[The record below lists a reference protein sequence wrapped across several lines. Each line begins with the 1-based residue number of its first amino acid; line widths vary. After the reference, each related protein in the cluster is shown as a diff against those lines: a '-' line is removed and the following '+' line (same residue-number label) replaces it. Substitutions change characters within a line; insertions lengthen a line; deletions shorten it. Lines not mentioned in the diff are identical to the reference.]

1 MKALNRIL
9 SRVFPGWITLSEFS
23 ETYLRIVWGRPLC
36 EHTKVSYRISIAHL
50 LRGLGDMQMRSIK
63 PVHVQQ
69 AMTRIIDNGSPCA
82 AKRFL
87 CHAKDL
93 FAEAIYAGIITSN
106 PAEHV
111 RRPSYHVARSRLSFE
126 VWRGMLDTAEKSSV
140 RWIAPMLLLALVTAQ
155 RRGDLVKMRFSDVW
169 DDCLHIE
176 QQKTSARIALPLA
189 LRLDVIGL
197 SVGDVIERCRG
208 YARGN
213 KFMLRT
219 AGGKNVVSNCLSTR
233 FREVLVIS
241 LGGRW
246 NRPGTPPTL
255 HECRSLSERLYREQ
269 GIDTQT
275 LLGHK
280 TQRMT
285 DIYNDDRGLNKD
297 KWRVLRLDYSPSFS
311 AQSL

>member
-1 MKALNRIL
+1 MKAINYMLAKI
-9 SRVFPGWITLSEFS
+9 FPGYTTLAEFS

-36 EHTKVSYRISIAHL
+36 EHTKESYRISIAHL
-50 LRGLGDMQMRSIK
+50 LRGLGDMPMRSIK

-69 AMTRIIDNGSPCA
+69 AMTRIIDNGNPCT
-82 AKRFL
+82 AKRLL
-87 CHAKDL
+87 CHARDL

-111 RRPSYHVARSRLSFE
+111 RRPSYHVARSRLSLE
-126 VWRGMLDTAEKSSV
+126 VWRGMLGTAEKSSV

-155 RRGDLVKMRFSDVW
+155 RRGDLAKMLFSDVW
-169 DDCLHIE
+169 DDHLHIS
-176 QQKTSARIALPLA
+176 QQKTGERIALPLA
-189 LRLDVIGL
+189 LQLDAIGL
-197 SVGDVIERCRG
+197 SIGDVIERCRS

-219 AGGKNVVSNCLSTR
+219 ASGKNIVNNCLSTR

-280 TQRMT
+280 SQAMT
-285 DIYNDDRGLNKD
+285 DMYNNDRGLNRESWK
-297 KWRVLRLDYSPSFS
+297 VLKLNQS
-311 AQSL
+311 AALPEV